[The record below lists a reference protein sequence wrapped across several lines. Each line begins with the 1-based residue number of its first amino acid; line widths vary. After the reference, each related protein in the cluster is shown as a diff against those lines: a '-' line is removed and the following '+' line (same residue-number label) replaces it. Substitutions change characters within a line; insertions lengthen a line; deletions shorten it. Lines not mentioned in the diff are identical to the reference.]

1 MIYQVLTVQKNGLSA
16 NSRPR
21 IQFHGDWLT
30 EMGFIPGAL
39 VQELPLP
46 GEAVFNLYDENVHYR
61 SLFNTTKEM
70 GGTLIHVYNI
80 NIKTWN
86 GPGFVT
92 TGNHIYKSGFKLG
105 DELIAECDYGRIR
118 VRNVGKNM
126 RLIHAARFVNE
137 YTGESVPSVLLTG
150 RWLSDFG
157 FTPDTLVT
165 IATVPGCITITA
177 LHKSIGYAEA
187 VKSARQSKL
196 NLIQVTEHKG
206 FPRIREKRVCAA
218 RAGFAL
224 GDIFAASCE
233 HGLIKLQKFDPVR
246 FGF

>member
-16 NSRPR
+16 NIRPR

-30 EMGFIPGAL
+30 EMGFLPGAL

-61 SLFNTTKEM
+61 SLFNATKEM

-80 NIKTWN
+80 NIQTWN

-105 DELIAECDYGRIR
+105 DELIAQCEYGRIR
-118 VRNVGKNM
+118 VRKVESGVRIIPVARNVK
-126 RLIHAARFVNE
+126 E
-137 YTGESVPSVLLTG
+137 YTGEHAPSVLLTG
-150 RWLSDFG
+150 GWLEQLG
-157 FTPDTLVT
+157 FTPGRLAAV
-165 IATVPGCITITA
+165 APAPGCITITA
-177 LHKSIGYAEA
+177 RNNPDGYREDVKFARRHKM
-187 VKSARQSKL
+187 
-196 NLIQVTEHKG
+196 NLIQVAVHKG
-206 FPRIREKRVCAA
+206 FPRIRVKGPCAS

-224 GDIFAASCE
+224 GDFFAASCE
-233 HGLIKLQKFDPVR
+233 YGLIKLQKFDPLR